1 MSTALGLRNP
11 GFWILT
17 EVDHAAFSCYTRM
30 LEEIQE
36 VTALFKKTYKI
47 ESWMGL
53 CHSTWCPS
61 FCGTRVCGHH
71 WDASHPGCICTAGPS
86 LQGFLMQ
93 GSPGGASSM
102 PHMPPSL
109 NVAPGRKA
117 FPCSCCQPRSK
128 TSYAAHR
135 GQPLSSSLDQI
146 AHQLHWLIQPGERFY
161 IRPGWPS
168 TVIGSSFLPIR
179 PTWVRI

>member
-11 GFWILT
+11 GFWILA

-36 VTALFKKTYKI
+36 VTALFLKTYKT
-47 ESWMGL
+47 ES
-53 CHSTWCPS
+53 WCPS
-61 FCGTRVCGHH
+61 FCGTQVCGHH
-71 WDASHPGCICTAGPS
+71 WDASHPGCTCAAGPS

-93 GSPGGASSM
+93 GSPGGASSK

-109 NVAPGRKA
+109 NVAPGSKA

-135 GQPLSSSLDQI
+135 GQPLSGSLDQT

-161 IRPGWPS
+161 IRPGWHS

-179 PTWVRI
+179 PTWVRF